1 MAEGQRQFA
10 TQRAGYEANFAIYP
24 TPPGQPTPMRKSES
38 ALSLSVS
45 QPLPEQ
51 LQQRR
56 GTICTSELIRVES
69 NTAMPS
75 MPGRGPPPM
84 AGQFMRP
91 SCMAPSFAEPRST
104 RRNYGPCP
112 RYGRPYSP
120 PPSPPPGAQR
130 TASGRR
136 SSVRR
141 HRRAYDEDYY
151 DGRCGNRGHDDG
163 DDGDDDFEYAE
174 HSRRQVPS
182 ARRSR
187 SRKDAAE
194 PACSKSTMSRSGS
207 RLRILRI
214 ERDISDTGLAPQG
227 ASSKTASP
235 AHLDKVPVQRD
246 DVKQPHLEPAGSC
259 VCICGPSRSPPR
271 RPSRGPVSGIYI
283 KSQHEE
289 DAEEL
294 YVIRRIRDKKGK
306 KKKRR
311 KKPPPPPPPA
321 PPAQPGLMGYL
332 CNLVGMGN
340 EAQTSPPPPPPVPAT
355 DSDTDDGDEY
365 ELARLDRAEL
375 ERLCLEM
382 GIRRNADAPG
392 KK

>member
-10 TQRAGYEANFAIYP
+10 TQRADYEANFVIYP
-24 TPPGQPTPMRKSES
+24 TTPSQPTPTPMRKSES
-38 ALSLSVS
+38 ALSLSVG
-45 QPLPEQ
+45 QPLPQQ

-56 GTICTSELIRVES
+56 GTICTSELIRVDS
-69 NTAMPS
+69 NTVLPS

-84 AGQFMRP
+84 AGQPTRR
-91 SCMAPSFAEPRST
+91 SYMAPSFAEPPT
-104 RRNYGPCP
+104 ADRRNYGPCP

-130 TASGRR
+130 SASGRR
-136 SSVRR
+136 L
-141 HRRAYDEDYY
+141 RRAYDEDYY

-163 DDGDDDFEYAE
+163 DDDFEYTE
-174 HSRRQVPS
+174 RSRRQVPS

-194 PACSKSTMSRSGS
+194 PARAKSTMSRSGS

-214 ERDISDTGLAPQG
+214 ENDISDADLAPQG
-227 ASSKTASP
+227 ASSKTASRP
-235 AHLDKVPVQRD
+235 HLDKVPVQRD
-246 DVKQPHLEPAGSC
+246 DTKQHHLEPTGSC

-283 KSQHEE
+283 KSQHEQ

-332 CNLVGMGN
+332 CNLVGIAN
-340 EAQTSPPPPPPVPAT
+340 EAQASPPPPPPVPAT
-355 DSDTDDGDEY
+355 ESDTDDGDEY

-382 GIRRNADAPG
+382 GIKRNADAPG